1 MIRDAGVTRREALVL
16 LGIGARAGLV
26 SVLGDPAEAS
36 GLNPQSAA
44 QSRPVTFS
52 RGAIIRTV
60 LKDVPPEALAGGA
73 ILFHEHLS
81 LHNGRD
87 PYSDDVG
94 VMAAEVK
101 AAAKEGGITC
111 IVDGGHADM
120 NRNVADLRRID
131 KESGVPIVASGGYYT
146 ERSYPPEIATKS
158 IDRIADDLVK
168 EAGEQRFG
176 AYGEIGQAAGLLTEK
191 EQKVFRAVGRAHSRN
206 GLPIFT
212 HNPYVGTQPNAKM
225 IPRDTAL
232 RQLDALEAGGGDP
245 KHICIGHVCCLDDPQ
260 ADVAV
265 QLAKRGV
272 FVGFDRATSPTDTPG
287 GSTVRV
293 LDEQKAK
300 TVVAMCEAGYADH
313 VLISSDFSHGV
324 SMKKNGGPGIAMS
337 VTIFEPMLRKA
348 GLPQAA
354 IRAIRS
360 DNTRRFLAFVPRPA

>member
-1 MIRDAGVTRREALVL
+1 M
-16 LGIGARAGLV
+16 
-26 SVLGDPAEAS
+26 
-36 GLNPQSAA
+36 
-44 QSRPVTFS
+44 QSRPVTFP

-94 VMAAEVK
+94 VMAAEVR
-101 AAAKEGGITC
+101 AAAKEGRITC

-120 NRNVADLRRID
+120 NRNVDDLRRIG
-131 KESGVPIVASGGYYT
+131 KESGVPIVAGGGYYT
-146 ERSYPPEIATKS
+146 DRSYPPEIATKS
-158 IDRIADDLVK
+158 IDQIADDLVK
-168 EAGEQRFG
+168 EASGQRFG
-176 AYGEIGQAAGLLTEK
+176 AYGEIGQAGGLLTER

-212 HNPYVGTQPNAKM
+212 HNPYVGTQPNANM

-232 RQLDALEAGGGDP
+232 RQIDAPRGGWRRSET
-245 KHICIGHVCCLDDPQ
+245 HRIGHVCRLDDPQ

-265 QLAKRGV
+265 QLAKGRLRRLRSR
-272 FVGFDRATSPTDTPG
+272 RAPLIPRRTDCP
-287 GSTVRV
+287 RA
-293 LDEQKAK
+293 DEQKAK

-313 VLISSDFSHGV
+313 VLISSDFSFFL

-348 GLPQAA
+348 GLPQAT